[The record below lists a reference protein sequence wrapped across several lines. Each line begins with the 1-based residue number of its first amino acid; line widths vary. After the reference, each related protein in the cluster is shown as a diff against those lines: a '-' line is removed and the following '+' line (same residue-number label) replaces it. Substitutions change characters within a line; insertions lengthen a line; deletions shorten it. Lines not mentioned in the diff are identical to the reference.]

1 MDQVPLQLGKKSQS
15 LLEFIKKKKL
25 GWERDRELRGVFFEK
40 K

>member
-1 MDQVPLQLGKKSQS
+1 MDQVPLQLGKKFTK
-15 LLEFIKKKKL
+15 LVGIYKKKKL